1 MKNKASSVPKAC
13 FWILHLTSMF
23 TRYTRRKRCVQVDPG
38 DRLTSHI
45 EKPPQPIS
53 HSMTRLWGTRNLVH
67 VSEISPW
74 VILINQWFVVF
85 FLELGTWA
93 KRNDLGNPLSL
104 GKIVDRW
111 IVGSDLKTQL
121 VAADPEDWGPPIFHF
136 WNGLEG
142 VFALWPTK
150 KKQCTTRVNLSKF
163 TIDVN
168 TSCLIPYGYFN
179 DNNHCCRSRESLQR
193 IVGGDCIFQN
203 PAQPKVGSPNS
214 PQSPQLRSCYGY
226 SRPISIMLQDNSMA
240 FLKCQK
246 CQLPAEIQQFL
257 HMFLPLRSNPDFLL
271 SEIFGLCPQKKLLRS
286 PPKMGRKKFR
296 SGPAS
301 ELGENTITDSSPA
314 SKRWGN
320 VCLFFEIRWRIQDI
334 PSRELTYPPKMAF
347 WRWFSFSQGGIC

>member
-1 MKNKASSVPKAC
+1 MCLKFHHGSFWSTNGLSC
-13 FWILHLTSMF
+13 FFWSLVLEPNGMTLGIHWALEKIIHV
-23 TRYTRRKRCVQVDPG
+23 RC
-38 DRLTSHI
+38 LC
-45 EKPPQPIS
+45 
-53 HSMTRLWGTRNLVH
+53 L
-67 VSEISPW
+67 
-74 VILINQWFVVF
+74 
-85 FLELGTWA
+85 
-93 KRNDLGNPLSL
+93 
-104 GKIVDRW
+104 W
-111 IVGSDLKTQL
+111 IVGSLDLIWRRNLWLQ
-121 VAADPEDWGPPIFHF
+121 AEDWGPPTSQMK
-136 WNGLEG
+136 GLEG
-142 VFALWPTK
+142 SLHYDQPLK
-150 KKQCTTRVNLSKF
+150 NKCTTKVNHSKF
-163 TIDVN
+163 TIDIN

-179 DNNHCCRSRESLQR
+179 DNNHCCRSLQSLQR

-246 CQLPAEIQQFL
+246 CQLPTEIQQFL

-320 VCLFFEIRWRIQDI
+320 VCLFFEIRWRIQDL